1 MAPPRGP
8 RELIT
13 GPDAPEAPF
22 PLYLSG
28 KVIKGFGRGSKE
40 LGIPTANIPIEG
52 LSVGGHSDLESG
64 VYYGWAGLDFH
75 DSSSSNSADGGVPTA
90 SVDSGRGD
98 HSGAQQ
104 QQQSKDNS
112 AATLADRVKHAGG
125 KVAGAVGSALFGGS
139 GSESAESGGQA
150 GGHGNVTKEAAAAAS
165 AAESKPTNGSGS
177 GSSSNRS
184 PTNSNKENIYPM
196 AMSIGWNPFYKNTVR
211 SVEVHI
217 MHDFPSD
224 FYGSH
229 LNLVVLGFIRPELDY
244 VSKEA
249 LIDDIRTDIEVARR
263 SLARPAYAA
272 LKKDPY
278 LLDFPKDEHGNV
290 LKDDVAK

>member
-1 MAPPRGP
+1 MPPPSGP
-8 RELIT
+8 RDPIA
-13 GPDAPEAPF
+13 GPDVPEAPF

-75 DSSSSNSADGGVPTA
+75 DSSSSSSEQAAAVK
-90 SVDSGRGD
+90 SSSDSQEAAT
-98 HSGAQQ
+98 S
-104 QQQSKDNS
+104 SSS
-112 AATLADRVKHAGG
+112 AAANG
-125 KVAGAVGSALFGGS
+125 
-139 GSESAESGGQA
+139 
-150 GGHGNVTKEAAAAAS
+150 AAS
-165 AAESKPTNGSGS
+165 TPNDGHHV
-177 GSSSNRS
+177 
-184 PTNSNKENIYPM
+184 YPM

-217 MHDFPSD
+217 MHDFPGD

-229 LNLVVLGFIRPELDY
+229 LNLVVLGFIRPEYDY

-249 LIDDIRTDIEVARR
+249 LIDDIRTDIDVAHR

-278 LLDFPKDEHGNV
+278 LFDFPKDEHGNV

>member
-1 MAPPRGP
+1 MASPRGP
-8 RELIT
+8 REPIA
-13 GPDAPEAPF
+13 GPDIPEPPF

-75 DSSSSNSADGGVPTA
+75 DSSND
-90 SVDSGRGD
+90 
-98 HSGAQQ
+98 
-104 QQQSKDNS
+104 KN
-112 AATLADRVKHAGG
+112 
-125 KVAGAVGSALFGGS
+125 
-139 GSESAESGGQA
+139 
-150 GGHGNVTKEAAAAAS
+150 
-165 AAESKPTNGSGS
+165 PTNGSS
-177 GSSSNRS
+177 ASFST
-184 PTNSNKENIYPM
+184 PTKNIYPM

-217 MHDFPSD
+217 MHAFARD

-249 LIDDIRTDIEVARR
+249 LIDDIRTDIDVALR